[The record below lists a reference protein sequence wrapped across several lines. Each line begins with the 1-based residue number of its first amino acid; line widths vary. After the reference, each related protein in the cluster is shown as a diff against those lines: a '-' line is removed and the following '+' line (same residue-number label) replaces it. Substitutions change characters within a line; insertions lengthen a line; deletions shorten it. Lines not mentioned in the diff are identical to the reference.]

1 MKFTTINI
9 QGNIFTSE
17 ILDRIR
23 QDNISF
29 QKPQDFGLKP
39 NELVRDEISNAWSLI
54 NTHWQFFKQKR
65 NTFQAT
71 DNGVTETRKYWI
83 LPLLNQLGYEVSL
96 SNAEIVNGKSYA
108 ISHRASNKDGFPIHI
123 VGSEQSLD
131 RRAES
136 GPRLSPHALMQ
147 EYINSTEHIYG
158 FVTNG
163 IHFRVLRDATRLS
176 RLSYLEF
183 NLEQMV
189 EEGHYAEF
197 AIFYRLLHASR
208 LKNSKDEAKDAIL
221 EFYHNEAL
229 ASGSRI
235 RERLSEAVE
244 RSILTLANGLL
255 KHPEN
260 KELQLS
266 FENNSINAKHYYLH
280 ILRSVYRVLFLLVI
294 EERNLIYKENLTEEE
309 KKLKDIYYKFYSI
322 QRLTYLVNKSVY
334 IDPKKTDLWQ
344 SLLMTFR
351 LFEDASTGKVLGID
365 ALGSGIFSNN
375 AIQSLNN
382 TVLNNKTV
390 LEVFKYL
397 VTFENEN
404 RQTVRVNYADLDVE
418 EFGSVYEGLLEF
430 EPVVENGAFY
440 FKQGDE
446 RSSSGSHY
454 TPEELVKPLIVHSLD
469 YIIADKLKEAD
480 PEQGLLS
487 ITVCDVACGSGHIL
501 LSAARRI
508 GFELARVRSNEDQP
522 TPSVLRVA
530 VRDVIRNCIYGVDL
544 NPLAVE
550 LCKVA
555 LWLEAHEPGQPLNFL
570 DHHIKNGNA
579 IVGLAHFEELENGIA
594 SEAFKTLPGDDKDIA
609 TAFRNRNVLERKTKG
624 QLTTFDVANADN
636 DLKDLQKEFTNFS
649 QLLENTPEEIAK
661 KEKAYHDL
669 IQGKKWF
676 RLKQIADVQVA
687 QFFISKTQENK
698 EKLTT
703 HSQYTGYLK
712 TNAQIIDRGAS
723 MAISQENNFFH
734 WFLEFPQVFQ
744 KGGFNCILG
753 NPPFRG
759 GLYITK
765 DNGANFT
772 HFIKHNTSNSGS
784 TTDLVAYFFRR
795 IFDIIKESGF
805 MSLIGTNSISEG
817 DTRETSL
824 EEIISKKGNINHA
837 NKSVK
842 WPGEATLH
850 VSLISINKSRTNLN
864 IILNNQKVNHINSWL
879 SENNNNI
886 KPFNLIQIQKA
897 YLGTT
902 VYGKGFFLSNEEK
915 NILISTDNRSSKNIK
930 PFLNGDDVLNNPR
943 SEFSRY
949 VLYFQGH
956 NIDKIRDDF
965 QYLYN
970 FAFSRI
976 YEERQKSS
984 SKGRREKWWLYTS
997 PADEIYKSINDLNF
1011 AIVTCFTSKYP
1022 SFTILDKNQIFS
1034 NAVVVICSDKYSRFA
1049 ELQSNLHA
1057 CWIQEYGSTLET
1069 RQRYAVSDCYNTYP
1083 FSKDYNKLEYI
1094 GENYYEIRKNIQIDL
1109 NIGLTEFYNFFNN
1122 KNEFRIEFI
1131 EFRKSQILLDNT
1143 VLQAYGWQ
1151 DIALRHDFYEVDYL
1165 PENDRV
1171 RYTIHPEA
1179 RKEVLKRLLELNHK
1193 IHEEEVAAG
1202 LWDKKK
1208 PVKEKTDKEKKVKV
1222 QKETN
1227 QVSMF
1232 EIPTHSEII
1241 ENSMVII
1248 KNKEGKDFLYHIT
1261 KNAQK
1266 GNFTGKHKQIDS
1278 SSALA
1283 MNMIGKTVNDT
1294 FEFGGVEYQIIEIK

>member
-123 VGSEQSLD
+123 VGSEQSID
-131 RRAES
+131 KKAES
-136 GPRLSPHALMQ
+136 GPRLLPHALMQ

-163 IHFRVLRDATRLS
+163 IHFRILRDATRLS

-183 NLEQMV
+183 NLEQML

-208 LKNSKDEAKDAIL
+208 IKNTKDEAKDAIL

-294 EERNLIYKENLTEEE
+294 EERNLIFKENLTEEE

-351 LFEDASTGKVLGID
+351 LFEDAKTGKALGID
-365 ALGSGIFSNN
+365 ALGSGLFSNN

-404 RQTVRVNYADLDVE
+404 RQIIRVNYADLDVE

-430 EPVVENGAFY
+430 EPVVENGEFY

-469 YIIADKLKEAD
+469 YIIADKLKESD

-530 VRDVIRNCIYGVDL
+530 VRDVIKNCIYGVDL

-579 IVGLAHFEELENGIA
+579 IVGLAHFEELEKGIS

-609 TAFRNRNVLERKTKG
+609 TAFKNRNVLERKTKG

-636 DLKDLQKEFTNFS
+636 DLKDLQKEFKSFS
-649 QLLENTPEEIAK
+649 QLHENTPEEIAK
-661 KEKAYHDL
+661 KEKAYQDL
-669 IQGKKWF
+669 TEGKKWF

-687 QFFISKTQENK
+687 QFFIPKILENK

-703 HSQYTGYLK
+703 HSQYTSYLK
-712 TNAQIIDRGAS
+712 NNAQIIDRGAS
-723 MAISQENNFFH
+723 MAISQEKHFFH

-744 KGGFNCILG
+744 KGGFDCILG
-753 NPPFRG
+753 NPPYLG
-759 GLYITK
+759 GTK
-765 DNGANFT
+765 ISTNYGDNFLN
-772 HFIKHNTSNSGS
+772 FIKCDFPGAQNRC
-784 TTDLVAYFFRR
+784 DLVAYFLRR
-795 IFDIIKESGF
+795 DFLII
-805 MSLIGTNSISEG
+805 NDEG
-817 DTRETSL
+817 Y
-824 EEIISKKGNINHA
+824 
-837 NKSVK
+837 
-842 WPGEATLH
+842 
-850 VSLISINKSRTNLN
+850 VSLITTNTISETDTRIGGLDWILSNANGKIIYAQKNINWPGVAAVTVSLFSITKKNLKSIYNSYLDHISANSQNDNYNKFK
-864 IILNNQKVNHINSWL
+864 LNNELIYSLGSKPYGQGFFISQIE
-879 SENNNNI
+879 SEGFSKEERKFVKPFLTGDDINNNI
-886 KPFNLIQIQKA
+886 SSLPSRLIIDVGTLTENNLRELYSNLYRKLIDTVKPIREELD
-897 YLGTT
+897 
-902 VYGKGFFLSNEEK
+902 SNKSYNTKFIKYWWKFGDQREIFYKELEIK
-915 NILISTDNRSSKNIK
+915 KHCIAINRHTKYVTFAKYNDGI
-930 PFLNGDDVLNNPR
+930 V
-943 SEFSRY
+943 FS
-949 VLYFQGH
+949 
-956 NIDKIRDDF
+956 D
-965 QYLYN
+965 
-970 FAFSRI
+970 
-976 YEERQKSS
+976 
-984 SKGRREKWWLYTS
+984 
-997 PADEIYKSINDLNF
+997 
-1011 AIVTCFTSKYP
+1011 
-1022 SFTILDKNQIFS
+1022 
-1034 NAVVVICSDKYSRFA
+1034 AVVVIIAEQEGLKTQLFSSIFNEWAWQEGSKMGSSTLRFNTSDILDTFPFYKKRMND
-1049 ELQSNLHA
+1049 ELFNYYLKIRNE
-1057 CWIQEYGSTLET
+1057 IQEIH
-1069 RQRYAVSDCYNTYP
+1069 
-1083 FSKDYNKLEYI
+1083 K
-1094 GENYYEIRKNIQIDL
+1094 
-1109 NIGLTEFYNFFNN
+1109 IGLTDLLNSYHNPNSKINTDNLKETLI
-1122 KNEFRIEFI
+1122 KIDIE
-1131 EFRKSQILLDNT
+1131 ILE
-1143 VLQAYGWQ
+1143 VYGWQ
-1151 DIALRHDFYEVDYL
+1151 DIALLHDFYEVDYL

-1202 LWDKKK
+1202 MWDKKK
-1208 PVKEKTDKEKKVKV
+1208 VVKEKADKEKKVKV

-1232 EIPTHSEII
+1232 EIPTLSEVV

-1248 KNKEGKDFLYHIT
+1248 KNTEGKDFLYHIT

-1266 GNFTGKHKQIDS
+1266 GNFTGKYKQIDS
-1278 SSALA
+1278 ASALA
-1283 MNMIGKTVNDT
+1283 MNIMGKTLNDT